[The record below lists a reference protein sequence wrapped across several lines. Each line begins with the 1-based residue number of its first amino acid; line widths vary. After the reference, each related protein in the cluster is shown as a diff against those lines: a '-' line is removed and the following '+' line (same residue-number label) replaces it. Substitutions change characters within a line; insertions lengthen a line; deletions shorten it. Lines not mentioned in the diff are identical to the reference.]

1 MTSAK
6 VTFDYSKLIGAMAER
21 KVTRQLLASKIPMS
35 APYLGQIL
43 SEGRTM
49 SSLTIYRIAQILG
62 LPNVDDYFFTLK
74 VQQK

>member
-6 VTFDYSKLIGAMAER
+6 INFDYSKLIGAMAER

-49 SSLTIYRIAQILG
+49 SSLTIYRIAQILE

-74 VQQK
+74 VQ